1 MIAYNSHYV
10 EATGGMQMLSDFLIS
25 TPILS
30 GGEGGAMGG
39 VGNDFGGGG
48 MDPELEMAIRISLEE
63 EKERNAKK
71 KEDED
76 VRGGIDFVIT
86 NILEKEN

>member
-1 MIAYNSHYV
+1 
-10 EATGGMQMLSDFLIS
+10 MQMLSDFLIS

-39 VGNDFGGGG
+39 VGNEFGGGS

-63 EKERNAKK
+63 EKERNLKRQEEEVK
-71 KEDED
+71 TE
-76 VRGGIDFVIT
+76 
-86 NILEKEN
+86 